1 MTIRRDILKGDGAN
15 TVFQTTRGYATN
27 TVRIWLIRED
37 SLTPLTEFQELGG
50 GFLMLNSPLALNEE
64 IKVEYTLEGTL
75 PEDNKEEYDIKKR
88 IVQLEEAVKVLHASN
103 IALREAVNNRI
114 NVSTFQ
120 AWTRLI
126 EKKTGITLVDN
137 NLGYISQELYESKS

>member
-1 MTIRRDILKGDGAN
+1 MTTRRDILKGDGTN
-15 TVFQTTRGYATN
+15 TVFQTSKSYATN
-27 TVRIWLIRED
+27 TVKVWLIRD
-37 SLTPLTEFQELGG
+37 NSSTPLTEFQELGG
-50 GFLMLNSPLALNEE
+50 GFIMLNAAIALNEE

-75 PEDNKEEYDIKKR
+75 PTDSREEFDIKKR
-88 IVQLEEAVKVLHASN
+88 LVQLEQAVKLLHESN
-103 IALREAVNNRI
+103 IALREAIDNRI

-120 AWTRLI
+120 AWTCLI